1 MYKRFTDQARRVMQ
15 LANQEAQRFQHE
27 YIGTEH
33 ILLGLIKEDSCV
45 AAKLLGNLGVDLHG
59 ILLEVN
65 QLIRPGPHP
74 VAQGRRP
81 QTPRAKRVIEY
92 TMEEARILNAEYV
105 GTEHILLGLLR
116 EREGVGAQVLVNLG
130 MTLERVRAEIRS
142 SAEPHVEPTPREFH
156 VVITDFLTDDL
167 RPEREVLGEIAEV
180 WAFGAH
186 DEAELVGRIEEADA
200 IILYHQMAL
209 TRSTLERLPRCKLIV
224 RGGVGVDNVDLPFA
238 RERGIPVANVPDYGS
253 EEVADTA
260 IAMMMSLVRGTHRL
274 NSRLRAGGGPW
285 SHELVVPLVRL
296 RGRPFGVIGLG
307 RIGTAAALRA
317 KAMGMDV
324 VFYDPYKPD
333 GSDKALGIRRVEMLP
348 ELLAEALVVSV
359 HCPLTDET
367 RHMVDAAAIA
377 QMPRGS
383 YLVNTARGA
392 IVDTRAIPEALA
404 SGHLA
409 GAGLDVLETE
419 PPPDDHPLVVA
430 WRDPDHP
437 AHHRLIITSHAAFYS
452 EQGLLDIRV
461 KTAQACRRAL
471 LGQPLRN
478 VVN

>member
-1 MYKRFTDQARRVMQ
+1 MSTQY
-15 LANQEAQRFQHE
+15 
-27 YIGTEH
+27 
-33 ILLGLIKEDSCV
+33 
-45 AAKLLGNLGVDLHG
+45 
-59 ILLEVN
+59 
-65 QLIRPGPHP
+65 
-74 VAQGRRP
+74 
-81 QTPRAKRVIEY
+81 
-92 TMEEARILNAEYV
+92 
-105 GTEHILLGLLR
+105 
-116 EREGVGAQVLVNLG
+116 
-130 MTLERVRAEIRS
+130 
-142 SAEPHVEPTPREFH
+142 H

-167 RPEREVLGEIAEV
+167 RPERGALAEIAEV
-180 WAFGAH
+180 TALGAH
-186 DEAELVGRIEEADA
+186 DEAELAGQIEEVDA
-200 IILYHQMAL
+200 IILYHQMSL
-209 TRSTLERLPRCKLIV
+209 SRPTLERLHRCKLIV

-238 RERGIPVANVPDYGS
+238 RQRGIPVANVPDYGS

-260 IAMMMSLVRGTHRL
+260 IAMMMGLVRGTHL
-274 NSRLRAGGGPW
+274 MSSYLRAGGGPW

-333 GSDKALGIRRVEMLP
+333 GYDKALGIRRVETLP

-367 RHMVDAAAIA
+367 HHMIDAAAIA

-392 IVDTRAIPEALA
+392 IVDTLAIPEALA
-404 SGHLA
+404 SGQLA

-437 AHHRLIITSHAAFYS
+437 AHHRLIVNPHAAFYS

-461 KTAQACRRAL
+461 KTAEACRRAL